1 MTKKEERILREI
13 KDKFVG
19 EYFKNTESE
28 CEKGRAEAAVQ
39 IYNKLAYPEDEE
51 VESGNDED

>member
-1 MTKKEERILREI
+1 MTKKEERVIREI
-13 KDKFVG
+13 KDRYVSS
-19 EYFKNTESE
+19 YFENMNDD

-51 VESGNDED
+51 VESETDED